1 LPRFLES
8 DKGTP
13 IMISKVS
20 SGGVSRD
27 VTFNL
32 RVNGD
37 GLKQLLRDVKDAEMK
52 FRDLGPK
59 ANATRQQT
67 EAYQKMGKAIKDAA
81 SEVDKLAKAEVKKRE
96 AIEAELKK
104 QIAAVDKAYAARRTA
119 EEKAAARDEAAF
131 AKSLAKKNAEEQKAT
146 AAAIREQEKV
156 TKALERESAKRAA
169 IQQRETQ
176 SFIAAKQREAAAAQ
190 SLSGRGPFGSN
201 EAMFRTGRG
210 ILDVGRGLAL
220 SGLVGEQDASKLLD
234 TLLKIEATYSGVK
247 GGIEAY
253 QGLSGA
259 VQNYVEAL
267 KAAKQAEEA
276 LRMVRAVKAGVPL
289 SAIGSGG
296 TALAGT
302 GAAGAAG
309 GEAAGGAAALA
320 GSGVASAAII
330 VTGLVMSLITLKEHL
345 DGTAQAAEGMTGALM
360 RLFAPITD
368 LGASLLNSF
377 GFLGG
382 DRTAA
387 MEGEAASIRAKK
399 DTRDLWNDVADIQQ
413 KGDAQIRGVR
423 WAQMVGGIMD
433 DYHQASFGADPSS
446 QMVNIRTAQLRNLQ
460 ARDQLQ
466 AATSFGTSDD
476 RLMAERE
483 LKRVNENRIAL
494 LKEEYSLVEQ
504 TAAKAL
510 EGSREQLKAL
520 EDQKKLQ
527 QQIAKEAEERYMTG
541 KERFGNMNQS
551 EQQRLIQTQQ
561 AFKYAQSLDQKGDPA
576 SRARAERIR
585 ASVPVE
591 DRQKLASLGLT
602 EGVEYNRQ
610 AAYENAAR
618 NGYNAVFGYQEIQAT
633 QQAQQ
638 AEANLNVQIANQNQV
653 VVNINATLEA
663 QKQALKAEL
672 QKEFAIQQAAAN
684 AEIERKVKEL
694 WDRMEKDKADRISQ
708 NKQKEVGKNNQFPG

>member
-1 LPRFLES
+1 
-8 DKGTP
+8 
-13 IMISKVS
+13 MISKVS

-320 GSGVASAAII
+320 GTGVASAAII
-330 VTGLVMSLITLKEHL
+330 VTGLVMSLITLKENL

-360 RLFAPITD
+360 RFYAPFTD
-368 LGASLLNSF
+368 WLASVGAFGDNGAS
-377 GFLGG
+377 
-382 DRTAA
+382 RTGA
-387 MEGEAASIRAKK
+387 MEQQAAASAERKRV
-399 DTRDLWNDVADIQQ
+399 RDMWADVGNIQQ
-413 KGDAQIRGVR
+413 RGDAQIRGVR

-433 DYHQASFGADPSS
+433 DYHQSSFGADPSS

-561 AFKYAQSLDQKGDPA
+561 AFKYAQTLDMRGD
-576 SRARAERIR
+576 RLRAERIR
-585 ASVPVE
+585 ASVSPE
-591 DRQKLASLGLT
+591 DRQKLASLGLN
-602 EGVEYNRQ
+602 EGVEFNRK
-610 AAYENAAR
+610 AAFENAAR
-618 NGYNAVFGYQEIQAT
+618 NGFNDIFGAQEIQAKQT
-633 QQAQQ
+633 SQQ
-638 AEANLNVQIANQNQV
+638 AEANLNVKIANQNQV

-663 QKQALKAEL
+663 QKQALKQEL
-672 QKEFAIQQAAAN
+672 QKEFSIQQAANN
-684 AEIERKVKEL
+684 AVINKQVEELVEKKLQEERT
-694 WDRMEKDKADRISQ
+694 RISNQQ
-708 NKQKEVGKNNQFPG
+708 NQKSTSKERNFQT